1 MAIEQGLGAG
11 GPPEQLLIEAA
22 IEDTTRMQEIPEL
35 PATPGITEFDDG
47 SAVVGE
53 YEEESEPLEE
63 IPFDG
68 NLADVVEEHDLMSIS
83 SDLVGSIEDD
93 FSARQDWEDTYKKGL
108 EFLGMK
114 TEERSEPFA
123 GSSGVI
129 HPLLAESVTQFQA
142 QAYREL
148 LPSTG
153 PVRTQVVGAQNEIL
167 ARQAERVK
175 DYMNYMITYEM
186 EEYDPELDQM
196 LFYLPVIGSTF
207 KKVYYD
213 PLKGRAVSKF
223 IHAED
228 VIVPYGASDLASSP
242 RITHRLTMDS
252 NDIRKLQLVGFY
264 KDIDL
269 PTGSNY
275 DDASMGEVEESI
287 DDIQGVHPSGTS
299 EDITLYEV
307 HTSLDIEGFEDMG
320 EDGEPTGLR
329 LPYIV
334 TIIAES
340 GDVLS
345 VRRNY
350 DPMDPM
356 KRAKQYFVHY
366 KFLPGLGFYGLGL
379 THMIGGLAQAST
391 SILRQ
396 LIDAGTLS
404 NLPAGFKARGA
415 RIRDEDSPLQPGE
428 FRDIDVVGG
437 TLQGS
442 LMPLPFKEPSQTLY
456 NLLGTLVDAGRRFA
470 SMADM
475 KVGEMSGDTPVG
487 TTMAIMERGTKVMS
501 AIHKRL
507 HYSQKIEF
515 KLLSKIFAETVQV
528 YPYPADM
535 QQGPEI
541 FVQDFDNRIDVLPVS
556 DPNIFSMSQR
566 IALAQTELQM
576 VQSNPEVHGGPQG
589 LYQAYRKMYEAL
601 GVTNIDGILPPPPP
615 PPPPVNPSKENQNA
629 LMGAPLQA
637 FPPQDHEAHIEAHM
651 AVMSTPAMQ
660 LNPNAIMALQGHIQ
674 EHIGLLAEAQAQQEV
689 MSQIPPEQMQM
700 MQQQAQM
707 QPPPPP
713 GQPPVD
719 PQQQMMQQMQPQIDS
734 MAAQIIADLTEELVQ
749 AMTPEEQG
757 DPLVDIRNQE
767 LQLKAADLQRKQEE
781 FDAKQA
787 FNEEKERNDVL
798 VSQQRIDVSE
808 AALEDKTRIA
818 EERLQTQ
825 RDIASLS
832 AISKGVN

>member
-1 MAIEQGLGAG
+1 MAVERGLGSG
-11 GPPEQLLIEAA
+11 GLPEAP
-22 IEDTTRMQEIPEL
+22 MIPEEDILQNVVDL
-35 PATPGITEFDDG
+35 PAQPGVTEFDDG
-47 SAVVGE
+47 SAIIGE
-53 YEEESEPLEE
+53 YEEEQAP
-63 IPFDG
+63 IADVGFGG
-68 NLADVVEEHDLMSIS
+68 NLAEVVDEAELGRIS

-93 FSARQDWEDTYKKGL
+93 LAAREDWEDTYKRGL

-114 TEERSEPFA
+114 TEERSEPFE

-148 LPSTG
+148 LPATG
-153 PVRTQVVGAQNEIL
+153 PVRTSVVGAQNEML
-167 ARQAERVK
+167 VKQSERVK

-207 KKVYYD
+207 KKVYFD

-228 VIVPYGASDLASSP
+228 MIVPYGATDLMSSP
-242 RITHRLTMDS
+242 RITHRITMDS
-252 NDIRKLQLVGFY
+252 NEVRKLQLTGFY
-264 KDIDL
+264 RDIEL
-269 PTGSNY
+269 PGESESDT
-275 DDASMGEVEESI
+275 AAMGEVEESI
-287 DDIQGVHPSGTS
+287 DDIQGVHPSGPS
-299 EDITLYEV
+299 EELTLYEV

-320 EDGEPTGLR
+320 ANGEPTGLR
-329 LPYIV
+329 LPYII
-334 TIIAES
+334 TIVADS

-350 DPMDPM
+350 PEMDPM

-415 RIRDEDSPLQPGE
+415 RIRDEDNPLQPGE

-442 LMPLPFKEPSQTLY
+442 LMPLPFKEPSGTLY

-475 KVGEMSGDTPVG
+475 KVGEMSGETPVG

-515 KLLSKIFAETVQV
+515 KLLSRIFAETIQA

-535 QQGPEI
+535 QMGPEV
-541 FVQDFDNRIDVLPVS
+541 FVQDFDQRVDVLPSS

-566 IALAQTELQM
+566 IALAQTELQL
-576 VQSNPEVHGGPQG
+576 VQSNPQIHGGPQG

-601 GVTNIDGILPPPPP
+601 GVNNIDAILPPPPQP
-615 PPPPVNPSKENQNA
+615 QPANPSKENQNA

-637 FPPQDHEAHIEAHM
+637 FPDQDHESHIEAHM

-674 EHIGLLAEAQAQQEV
+674 EHIGLLAEAQAQQEI

-707 QPPPPP
+707 MPPQEGPQGPMPP
-713 GQPPVD
+713 D
-719 PQQQMMQQMQPQIDS
+719 PMMQFKPQIDAR
-734 MAAQIIADLTEELVQ
+734 AAEIIAEMTEQLAQ
-749 AMTPEEQG
+749 AVAPPPQS

-767 LQLKAADLQRKQEE
+767 LQLKAADLQRKQSEFEAKQE
-781 FDAKQA
+781 FDR
-787 FNEEKERNDVL
+787 EKERNDVL
-798 VSQQRIDVSE
+798 TAQQRIDVSE
-808 AALEDKTRIA
+808 AALADKTRVA
-818 EERLQTQ
+818 EERIQTQ
-825 RDIASLS
+825 RDIAALNASM
-832 AISKGVN
+832 KGQ

>member
-1 MAIEQGLGAG
+1 MAVERGLGAG
-11 GPPEQLLIEAA
+11 GPADVPMIPDEGMIENV
-22 IEDTTRMQEIPEL
+22 IEM
-35 PATPGITEFDDG
+35 PAQPGITEFDDG
-47 SAVVGE
+47 SAVVGD
-53 YEEESEPLEE
+53 YEDEMEPRPEV
-63 IPFDG
+63 PFDG
-68 NLADVVEEHDLMSIS
+68 NLADVIDEAELGRIS

-93 FSARQDWEDTYKKGL
+93 LSSREDWEDTYKKGL

-114 TEERSEPFA
+114 TEERSEPFE

-148 LPSTG
+148 LPATG
-153 PVRTQVVGAQNEIL
+153 PVRTSVIGAQNEML
-167 ARQAERVK
+167 VKQSERVK

-207 KKVYYD
+207 KKVYFD

-228 VIVPYGASDLASSP
+228 LVVPYGATDLASSP
-242 RITHRLTMDS
+242 RITHRISMDS
-252 NDIRKLQLVGFY
+252 NEIRKMQLVGFY
-264 KDIDL
+264 RDIDL
-269 PTGSNY
+269 PTGGMGE
-275 DDASMGEVEESI
+275 DDMADEVEESI
-287 DDIQGVHPSGTS
+287 DDIQGVHPSGPS
-299 EDITLYEV
+299 EELTLYEV
-307 HTSLDIEGFEDMG
+307 HTSLDIDGFEDMG
-320 EDGEPTGLR
+320 MDGEPTGLK
-329 LPYIV
+329 LPYII
-334 TIIAES
+334 TIVADT
-340 GDVLS
+340 GDVLAI
-345 VRRNY
+345 RRNY
-350 DPMDPM
+350 VEADPM

-415 RIRDEDSPLQPGE
+415 RIRDEDAPLQPGE

-442 LMPLPFKEPSQTLY
+442 LMPLPFKEPSGTLY

-470 SMADM
+470 SMADL
-475 KVGEMSGDTPVG
+475 KVGEMGGETPVG

-515 KLLSKIFAETVQV
+515 KLLARIFSETVQS
-528 YPYPADM
+528 YPYAADM
-535 QQGPEI
+535 MMGPEI
-541 FVQDFDNRIDVLPVS
+541 FVQDFAPQIDVLPVS

-566 IALAQTELQM
+566 IALAQTELQL
-576 VQSNPEVHGGPQG
+576 VQSNPQIHGGPQG

-601 GVTNIDGILPPPPP
+601 GVTNIDAILPPPPQP
-615 PPPPVNPSKENQNA
+615 QPMNPAKENQMA
-629 LMGAPLQA
+629 LQGAPLQA
-637 FPPQDHEAHIEAHM
+637 FPDQDHQAHIETHM
-651 AVMSTPAMQ
+651 AVMSTPAME
-660 LNPNAIMALQGHIQ
+660 LNPQAIIALQGHIQ
-674 EHIGLLAEAQAQQEV
+674 EHIGMMAESQAQQEI

-707 QPPPPP
+707 MPPQP
-713 GQPPVD
+713 GQPPAD
-719 PQQQMMQQMQPQIDS
+719 PMMQFKPQIDAR
-734 MAAQIIADLTEELVQ
+734 AAELIAEMTEQLAQ
-749 AMTPEEQG
+749 AVAPPPQS

-767 LQLKAADLQRKQEE
+767 LQLKAADIQRKQQE
-781 FDAKQA
+781 FEAKQ
-787 FNEEKERNDVL
+787 EMESEKERNDIL
-798 VSQQRIDVSE
+798 IAQQRIDAQEKAIDERSRV
-808 AALEDKTRIA
+808 A
-818 EERLQTQ
+818 EERIQTQ
-825 RDIASLS
+825 RDIAALNS
-832 AISKGVN
+832 AMKGQ

>member
-1 MAIEQGLGAG
+1 MAIERGLGAG
-11 GPPEQLLIEAA
+11 G
-22 IEDTTRMQEIPEL
+22 IPEETSLDEGLLQNIIEL
-35 PATPGITEFDDG
+35 PQQPSVTEFTDG
-47 SAVVGE
+47 SAIVGE
-53 YEEESEPLEE
+53 FQDEQPPAMTV
-63 IPFDG
+63 PFDG
-68 NLADVVEEHDLMSIS
+68 NLADVIDEAELDRIS

-93 FSARQDWEDTYKKGL
+93 LSSREDWEDTYKTGL

-114 TEERSEPFA
+114 TEERTEPFE

-148 LPSTG
+148 LPATG
-153 PVRTQVVGAQNEIL
+153 PVRTQVVGAQNEML
-167 ARQAERVK
+167 VKQAERVK

-196 LFYLPVIGSTF
+196 LFYLPVTGSTF
-207 KKVYYD
+207 KKVYFD

-223 IHAED
+223 LHAED
-228 VIVPYGASDLASSP
+228 IIVPYGATDLLSSP

-252 NDIRKLQLVGFY
+252 NEIKKLQLNGFY
-264 KDIDL
+264 RDVEV
-269 PTGSNY
+269 PESQYGGEYGGSQI
-275 DDASMGEVEESI
+275 EESI
-287 DDIQGVHPSGTS
+287 DDVQGVHPSGPS

-307 HTSLDIEGFEDMG
+307 HASLDIEGFEDMG
-320 EDGEPTGLR
+320 PDGMPSGLK
-329 LPYIV
+329 LPYII
-334 TIIAES
+334 TIIES
-340 GDVLS
+340 SGEVLS

-350 DPMDPM
+350 VEVDPM

-404 NLPAGFKARGA
+404 NLPAGFKSRGA

-442 LMPLPFKEPSQTLY
+442 LMPLPFKEPSGTLY
-456 NLLGTLVDAGRRFA
+456 NLMGTLVDAGRRFA

-475 KVGEMSGDTPVG
+475 KIGEMSGETPVG

-501 AIHKRL
+501 AIHKRM
-507 HYSQKIEF
+507 HYSQKVEF
-515 KLLSKIFAETVQV
+515 KLLSNIFAETVQA
-528 YPYPADM
+528 YPYAADM
-535 QQGPEI
+535 QMGPEI
-541 FVQDFDNRIDVLPVS
+541 FAQDFDARVDVLPVS

-566 IALAQTELQM
+566 IALAQTELQL
-576 VQSNPEVHGGPQG
+576 VQSNPQIHGGPQG

-601 GVTNIDGILPPPPP
+601 GVNNIDAILPPPPQP
-615 PPPPVNPSKENQNA
+615 MPMNPAKENQNA

-637 FPPQDHEAHIEAHM
+637 FPDQDHESHIETHM
-651 AVMSTPAMQ
+651 AVMSTPAME
-660 LNPNAIMALQGHIQ
+660 LNPQAIVALQGHIQ
-674 EHIGLLAEAQAQQEV
+674 EHIGLLAETQAQQEI

-707 QPPPPP
+707 MP
-713 GQPPVD
+713 
-719 PQQQMMQQMQPQIDS
+719 PQQGPQGPMPPDPMMQFKPQIDAR
-734 MAAQIIADLTEELVQ
+734 AAEIIAEMTEQLAQ
-749 AMTPEEQG
+749 AVAPPPQS

-767 LQLKAADLQRKQEE
+767 LQLKAADLQRKQGE
-781 FDAKQA
+781 FDSKQDL
-787 FNEEKERNDVL
+787 NREKERNDVL
-798 VSQQRIDVSE
+798 IAQQRIDAQEKAIDERARV
-808 AALEDKTRIA
+808 A
-818 EERLQTQ
+818 EERIKTQ
-825 RDIASLS
+825 RDIA
-832 AISKGVN
+832 AINSIDKRR

>member
-1 MAIEQGLGAG
+1 
-11 GPPEQLLIEAA
+11 
-22 IEDTTRMQEIPEL
+22 
-35 PATPGITEFDDG
+35 
-47 SAVVGE
+47 VVGE
-53 YEEESEPLEE
+53 FEEEMEAKPQV
-63 IPFDG
+63 PFDG
-68 NLADVVEEHDLMSIS
+68 NLAEVIDEAELGRIS

-93 FSARQDWEDTYKKGL
+93 LSSREDWEDTYKKGL

-114 TEERSEPFA
+114 TEERSEPFE

-148 LPSTG
+148 LPATG
-153 PVRTQVVGAQNEIL
+153 PVRTSVIGAQNEML
-167 ARQAERVK
+167 VKQSERVK

-207 KKVYYD
+207 KKVYFD

-228 VIVPYGASDLASSP
+228 LVVPYGATDLASSP
-242 RITHRLTMDS
+242 RITHRISMDS
-252 NDIRKLQLVGFY
+252 NEIRKMQLVGFY
-264 KDIDL
+264 RDIDL
-269 PTGSNY
+269 PTGGMGE
-275 DDASMGEVEESI
+275 DDMADEVEESI
-287 DDIQGVHPSGTS
+287 DDIQGVHPSGPS
-299 EDITLYEV
+299 EELTLYEV
-307 HTSLDIEGFEDMG
+307 HTSLDIDGFEDMG
-320 EDGEPTGLR
+320 MDGEPTGLK
-329 LPYIV
+329 LPYII
-334 TIIAES
+334 TIVADT
-340 GDVLS
+340 GDVLAI
-345 VRRNY
+345 RRNY
-350 DPMDPM
+350 MEVDPM

-415 RIRDEDSPLQPGE
+415 RIRDEDAPLQPGE

-442 LMPLPFKEPSQTLY
+442 LMPLPFKEPSGTLY

-470 SMADM
+470 SMADL
-475 KVGEMSGDTPVG
+475 KVGEMGGETPVG

-515 KLLSKIFAETVQV
+515 KLLARIFSETIQT
-528 YPYPADM
+528 YPYQADM
-535 QQGPEI
+535 QMGPEV
-541 FVQDFDNRIDVLPVS
+541 FVQDFGPQIDVLPVS

-566 IALAQTELQM
+566 IALAQTELQL
-576 VQSNPEVHGGPQG
+576 VQSNPQIHGGPQG
-589 LYQAYRKMYEAL
+589 LYAAYRKMYEAL
-601 GVTNIDGILPPPPP
+601 GVTNIDAILPPPPQP
-615 PPPPVNPSKENQNA
+615 QPMNAAKENQMA
-629 LMGAPLQA
+629 LQGAPLQA
-637 FPPQDHEAHIEAHM
+637 FPDQDHQAHIETHM
-651 AVMSTPAMQ
+651 AVMSTPAME
-660 LNPNAIMALQGHIQ
+660 LNPQAIMSLQGHIQ
-674 EHIGLLAEAQAQQEV
+674 EHIGLMAEAQAQQEI

-707 QPPPPP
+707 MPPQP
-713 GQPPVD
+713 GQPPAD
-719 PQQQMMQQMQPQIDS
+719 PMMQFKPQIDAR
-734 MAAQIIADLTEELVQ
+734 AAELIAEMTEQLAQ
-749 AMTPEEQG
+749 AVAPPPQS

-767 LQLKAADLQRKQEE
+767 LQLKAADMQRKQQE
-781 FDAKQA
+781 FEAKQ
-787 FNEEKERNDVL
+787 EMESEKERNDIL
-798 VSQQRIDVSE
+798 IAQQRIDAQEKAIDERSRV
-808 AALEDKTRIA
+808 A
-818 EERLQTQ
+818 EERIQTQ
-825 RDIASLS
+825 RDIAALNS
-832 AISKGVN
+832 AMKGQ

>member
-11 GPPEQLLIEAA
+11 GLTDDPVV
-22 IEDTTRMQEIPEL
+22 EDNTRILEIPQL
-35 PATPGITEFDDG
+35 PASPGLTEFDDG
-47 SAVVGE
+47 SAIVGE
-53 YEEESEPLEE
+53 YEEEQEPVEE
-63 IPFDG
+63 IEFEG
-68 NLADVVEEHDLMSIS
+68 NLADVMDEGDLNNIS

-93 FSARQDWEDTYKKGL
+93 LSAREDWEDTYKKGL

-114 TEERSEPFA
+114 TEERSEPFE

-142 QAYREL
+142 QAYREM

-153 PVRTQVVGAQNEIL
+153 PVRSQVVGAQNEML
-167 ARQAERVK
+167 VRQAERVK

-186 EEYDPELDQM
+186 EEYDPEMDQM

-207 KKVYYD
+207 KKVYFD

-228 VIVPYGASDLASSP
+228 IIVPYGASDFASSP
-242 RITHRLTMDS
+242 RITHRLSMDS
-252 NDIRKLQLVGFY
+252 NEVRKLQLAGFY
-264 KDIDL
+264 RDIDL
-269 PTGSNY
+269 PSYSEGDTS
-275 DDASMGEVEESI
+275 SMGEIEESI
-287 DDIQGVHPSGTS
+287 DEVQGVHPSGSS
-299 EDITLYEV
+299 EELTLYEV
-307 HTSLDIEGFEDMG
+307 HTSLDIEGFEDLG
-320 EDGEPTGLR
+320 PDGEPTGLR

-334 TIIAES
+334 TIIADS

-442 LMPLPFKEPSQTLY
+442 LMPLPFKEPSGTLY

-515 KLLSKIFAETVQV
+515 KLLSKIFSETIQA
-528 YPYPADM
+528 YPYAADM
-535 QQGPEI
+535 QMGPEI
-541 FVQDFDNRIDVLPVS
+541 FVQDFAPQIDVLPVS

-566 IALAQTELQM
+566 IALAQTELQL
-576 VQSNPEVHGGPQG
+576 VQSNPQIHGGPQG

-601 GVTNIDGILPPPPP
+601 GVNNIDAILPPPPP
-615 PPPPVNPSKENQNA
+615 PPPPANPAKENQNA

-637 FPPQDHEAHIEAHM
+637 FPEQEHQAHIETHM
-651 AVMSTPAMQ
+651 AVMSTPAMG
-660 LNPNAIMALQGHIQ
+660 LNPQAIMALQGHIQ
-674 EHIGLLAEAQAQQEV
+674 EHIGLMGEAQAQQEI

-707 QPPPPP
+707 TPPQP
-713 GQPPVD
+713 GQPPAD
-719 PQQQMMQQMQPQIDS
+719 PMMQFKPQIDAR
-734 MAAQIIADLTEELVQ
+734 AAEIISEMTEQLAQ
-749 AMTPEEQG
+749 AVAPPPQS

-767 LQLKAADLQRKQEE
+767 LQLKAADLQRKQTE
-781 FDAKQA
+781 FEAKQ
-787 FNEEKERNDVL
+787 ELDREKERNDVL
-798 VSQQRIDVSE
+798 TAQQRIDVSE
-808 AALEDKTRIA
+808 AALADKTRIA
-818 EERLQTQ
+818 EDRIQTQ
-825 RDIASLS
+825 RDIAALNSNK
-832 AISKGVN
+832 KG

>member
-1 MAIEQGLGAG
+1 MAVERGLGSG
-11 GPPEQLLIEAA
+11 GLPEAPMIPEQEMLQNVI
-22 IEDTTRMQEIPEL
+22 DL
-35 PATPGITEFDDG
+35 PAQPGVTEFDDG
-47 SAVVGE
+47 SAIIGE
-53 YEEESEPLEE
+53 YEEDQPPVQPV
-63 IPFDG
+63 PFDG
-68 NLADVVEEHDLMSIS
+68 NLADVIDEGELGRIS
-83 SDLVGSIEDD
+83 SDLVNSIEDD
-93 FSARQDWEDTYKKGL
+93 LAAREDWEDTYKRGL

-114 TEERSEPFA
+114 TEERSEPFE

-148 LPSTG
+148 LPATG
-153 PVRTQVVGAQNEIL
+153 PVRTAVVGAQNEML
-167 ARQAERVK
+167 VKQSERVK

-207 KKVYYD
+207 KKVYFD

-228 VIVPYGASDLASSP
+228 LIVPYGATDLLSSP
-242 RITHRLTMDS
+242 RITHRITMDS
-252 NDIRKLQLVGFY
+252 NEVRKLQLNGFY
-264 KDIDL
+264 RDIDL
-269 PTGSNY
+269 PSESESDTAAMS
-275 DDASMGEVEESI
+275 EVEESI
-287 DDIQGVHPSGTS
+287 DDVQGIHPRGPSD
-299 EDITLYEV
+299 ELTLYEV

-320 EDGEPTGLR
+320 VNGEPTGLR

-334 TIIAES
+334 TVVADS
-340 GDVLS
+340 GDVLAI
-345 VRRNY
+345 RRNY
-350 DPMDPM
+350 LEIDPM

-415 RIRDEDSPLQPGE
+415 RIRDEDNPLQPGE

-442 LMPLPFKEPSQTLY
+442 LMPLPFKEPSGTLY

-475 KVGEMSGDTPVG
+475 KVGEMSGETPVG

-507 HYSQKIEF
+507 HYSQKVEF
-515 KLLSKIFAETVQV
+515 KLLSRIFAETVQS
-528 YPYPADM
+528 YPYAADM
-535 QQGPEI
+535 QMGPEV
-541 FVQDFDNRIDVLPVS
+541 FVQDFDQRIDVLPVS

-566 IALAQTELQM
+566 IALAQTELQL
-576 VQSNPEVHGGPQG
+576 VQSNPQVHGGPQG

-601 GVTNIDGILPPPPP
+601 GVNNIDAILPPPPP
-615 PPPPVNPSKENQNA
+615 PPPPANPAKENQNA
-629 LMGAPLQA
+629 LMGVPLQA
-637 FPPQDHEAHIEAHM
+637 FPEQDHQAHIETHM
-651 AVMSTPAMQ
+651 AVMSTPAME
-660 LNPNAIMALQGHIQ
+660 LNPQAIMTLQGHIQ
-674 EHIGLLAEAQAQQEV
+674 EHIGLMAEAQAQQEI

-707 QPPPPP
+707 MPPQP
-713 GQPPVD
+713 GQPPAD
-719 PQQQMMQQMQPQIDS
+719 PMMQFKPQIDAR
-734 MAAQIIADLTEELVQ
+734 AAEIIAEMTEQLAQ
-749 AMTPEEQG
+749 AVAPPPQS

-767 LQLKAADLQRKQEE
+767 LQLKAADLQRKQSEFETKQE
-781 FDAKQA
+781 FDR
-787 FNEEKERNDVL
+787 EKERNDVL
-798 VSQQRIDVSE
+798 TAQQRIDVSE
-808 AALEDKTRIA
+808 AALADKTRVA
-818 EERLQTQ
+818 EERIQTQ
-825 RDIASLS
+825 RDIAALN
-832 AISKGVN
+832 AREKGQ

>member
-1 MAIEQGLGAG
+1 MVV
-11 GPPEQLLIEAA
+11 LI
-22 IEDTTRMQEIPEL
+22 
-35 PATPGITEFDDG
+35 
-47 SAVVGE
+47 VGE
-53 YEEESEPLEE
+53 YEEEQAP
-63 IPFDG
+63 IVDVGFDG
-68 NLADVVEEHDLMSIS
+68 NLAEVVDEAELGRIS

-93 FSARQDWEDTYKKGL
+93 LAAREDWEDTYKRGL

-114 TEERSEPFA
+114 TEERSEPFE

-148 LPSTG
+148 LPATG
-153 PVRTQVVGAQNEIL
+153 PVRTSVVGAQNEML
-167 ARQAERVK
+167 VKQSERVK

-207 KKVYYD
+207 KKVYFD

-228 VIVPYGASDLASSP
+228 MIVPYGATDLMSSP
-242 RITHRLTMDS
+242 RITHRITMDS
-252 NDIRKLQLVGFY
+252 NEVRKLQLTGFY
-264 KDIDL
+264 RDIEL
-269 PTGSNY
+269 PGESESDT
-275 DDASMGEVEESI
+275 AAMGEVEESI
-287 DDIQGVHPSGTS
+287 DDIQGVHPSGPS
-299 EDITLYEV
+299 EELTLYEV

-320 EDGEPTGLR
+320 ADGEPTGLR
-329 LPYIV
+329 LPYII
-334 TIIAES
+334 TIVADS

-350 DPMDPM
+350 PEMDPM

-415 RIRDEDSPLQPGE
+415 RIRDEDNPLQPGE

-442 LMPLPFKEPSQTLY
+442 LMPLPFKEPSGTLY

-475 KVGEMSGDTPVG
+475 KVGEMSGETPVG

-515 KLLSKIFAETVQV
+515 KLLSRIFAETIQA

-535 QQGPEI
+535 QMGPEV
-541 FVQDFDNRIDVLPVS
+541 FVQDFDQRVDVLPSS

-566 IALAQTELQM
+566 IALAQTELQL
-576 VQSNPEVHGGPQG
+576 VQSNPQIHGGPQG

-601 GVTNIDGILPPPPP
+601 GVNNIDAILPPPPQP
-615 PPPPVNPSKENQNA
+615 QPANPSKENQNA

-637 FPPQDHEAHIEAHM
+637 FPDQDHESHIEAHM

-674 EHIGLLAEAQAQQEV
+674 EHIGLLAEAQAQQEI

-707 QPPPPP
+707 MPPQEGPQGPMPP
-713 GQPPVD
+713 D
-719 PQQQMMQQMQPQIDS
+719 PMMQFKPQIDAR
-734 MAAQIIADLTEELVQ
+734 AAEIIAEMTEQLAQ
-749 AMTPEEQG
+749 AVAPPPQS

-767 LQLKAADLQRKQEE
+767 LQLKAADLQRKQSEFEAKQE
-781 FDAKQA
+781 FDR
-787 FNEEKERNDVL
+787 ERERNDVL
-798 VSQQRIDVSE
+798 TAQQRIDVSE
-808 AALEDKTRIA
+808 AALADKTRVA
-818 EERLQTQ
+818 EERIQTQ
-825 RDIASLS
+825 RDIAALNASM
-832 AISKGVN
+832 KGQ